1 MTVHSQGAATAPQDA
16 PHESGG
22 PHTSGA
28 PQQPQPT
35 AAGKKARKKAPT
47 PRGTT
52 SSPPSGRLPY
62 LLIAPAVLSMAALLL
77 YPLAKNVILSLQKV
91 DRIEFIQRKAPFNG
105 VENYTQLLGDGHFW
119 TVVVRTFAFTAA
131 NVALIMAIGSL
142 LGLLLNRL
150 GKWMRLVLSMA
161 LVMAWAM
168 PIVASVTVFQWLFDE
183 QFGVMNWVMRTLGFS
198 GYEQH
203 NWFETGWSTL
213 VIITILVVWG
223 SVPFV
228 ALNMYAGLTTVSAEL
243 YEAARMDGANGWQTF
258 WQVVFPNLR
267 PFFLITTFLEV
278 IWVFKA
284 FTQVY
289 AMNRGGPDRASE
301 TLPVFA
307 FVEGQSQGHYALAAA
322 ISVLTIVML
331 VVVMSF
337 YFRLILKQEEEQ

>member
-1 MTVHSQGAATAPQDA
+1 MTVHSQGAVTAPQDA
-16 PHESGG
+16 PQKSAGG
-22 PHTSGA
+22 QLTPPTTKGA
-28 PQQPQPT
+28 GPSAPRRGRKPLP
-35 AAGKKARKKAPT
+35 AGW
-47 PRGTT
+47 
-52 SSPPSGRLPY
+52 LPY
-62 LLIAPAVLSMAALLL
+62 LLIGPAVLSLATLLL
-77 YPLAKNVILSLQKV
+77 YPLAKNVILSFQKV
-91 DRIEFIQRKAPFNG
+91 DKIEFIQRKAPFNG
-105 VENYTQLLGDGHFW
+105 VENYTQLLGDAHFW

-131 NVALIMAIGSL
+131 NVALIMLIGSL
-142 LGLLLNRL
+142 VGILLNRL

-183 QFGVMNWVMRTLGFS
+183 QFGVMNWVMRTAGFS

-203 NWFETGWSTL
+203 NWFESGLSTL
-213 VIITILVVWG
+213 VIVTVLVVWG

-228 ALNMYAGLTTVSAEL
+228 ALNMYAGLTTVSGEL

-258 WQVVFPNLR
+258 WQVVFPNLK
-267 PFFLITTFLEV
+267 PFFTVTTFLEV

-331 VVVMSF
+331 VIVMSF

>member
-16 PHESGG
+16 PHEAGG

-28 PQQPQPT
+28 PRQPQPT
-35 AAGKKARKKAPT
+35 GAGRRAPSPRAARPAP
-47 PRGTT
+47 PAGW
-52 SSPPSGRLPY
+52 LPY
-62 LLIAPAVLSMAALLL
+62 LLVAPAVLSMAALLL
-77 YPLAKNVILSLQKV
+77 YPLAKNVVLSFQKV
-91 DRIEFIQRKAPFNG
+91 DRIEFIQRRAPFNG

-150 GKWMRLVLSMA
+150 GKRMRLVLSMA

-213 VIITILVVWG
+213 VIVTILVVWG

-228 ALNMYAGLTTVSAEL
+228 ALNMYAGLTTVGAEL

-258 WQVVFPNLR
+258 WQVVFPHLR